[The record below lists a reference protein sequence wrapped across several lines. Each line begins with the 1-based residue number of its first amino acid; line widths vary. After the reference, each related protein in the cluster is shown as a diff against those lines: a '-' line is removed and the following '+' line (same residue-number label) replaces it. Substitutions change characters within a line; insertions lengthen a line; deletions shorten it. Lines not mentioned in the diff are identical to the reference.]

1 MLNSSNRRRVPS
13 QTSQPSQTRAGLTL
27 IELMISL
34 VMLGLLG
41 GLIIG
46 FLLKQQR
53 FYAGTNEILLTRTS
67 VRQAAVMMP
76 SDLRAISSAGGDI
89 YAMTDTSIEFRST
102 FGSSYLC
109 RNDRTTSQIAIPP
122 VTLAKGSALTVWT
135 QVPTNNDS
143 LALYVDSTN
152 SSAKDDSWSY
162 HRITTTTIA
171 FSNATPGCTSASGL
185 MKTTDATTSN
195 PSYNFTLSPQQ
206 SATVS
211 AGAAVRFFKKVH
223 YSLYKAS
230 DGYWYLGYYDCRTSR
245 TPVCNAIQ
253 PIAGPLRQYVAGQPQ
268 NAGLR
273 FTYYDTLGNVTANKL
288 AVSRISI
295 LLQGEGTK
303 TIQLVGS
310 APTTFRDSLRIEVG
324 LRNWK

>member
-1 MLNSSNRRRVPS
+1 MLKAPGPKRASRRV
-13 QTSQPSQTRAGLTL
+13 RAGLTL
-27 IELMISL
+27 IELMIAV
-34 VMLGLLG
+34 VMLGLMG

-46 FLLKQQR
+46 FLLKQIR
-53 FYAGTNEILLTRTS
+53 FYAGANEMVLTRTQ

-109 RNDRTTSQIAIPP
+109 RNDRSTSQIAIPP
-122 VTLAKGSALTVWT
+122 VTLAKGSALTSWT
-135 QVPTNNDS
+135 QQPVNNDS

-152 SSAKDDSWSY
+152 SGTRDDTWSY
-162 HRITTTTIA
+162 HRISATSIA
-171 FSNATPGCTSASGL
+171 FSNATPGCTSASLL
-185 MKTTDATTSN
+185 MKTTDVSVSN
-195 PSYNFTLSPQQ
+195 PSFNFTLSPQQ

-223 YSLYKAS
+223 YSLYLAS

-245 TPVCNAIQ
+245 TPVCNTIQ
-253 PIAGPLRQYVAGQPQ
+253 PIAGPLRPYVAGQPQ
-268 NAGLR
+268 LAGLR
-273 FTYYDTLGNVTANKL
+273 FTYYDTLGAVTTNRL
-288 AVSRISI
+288 AVSRISV
-295 LLQGEGTK
+295 LLQGEGVK
-303 TIQLVGS
+303 TVQLAGGS
-310 APTTFRDSLRIEVG
+310 PQTFRDSLRIEVG

>member
-1 MLNSSNRRRVPS
+1 MLNATLLGRQRRRK
-13 QTSQPSQTRAGLTL
+13 RAGLTL

-34 VMLGLLG
+34 VMLGALG

-53 FYAGTNEILLTRTS
+53 FYAGTNEILLTRTQ
-67 VRQAAVMMP
+67 VRQAAVALP
-76 SDLRAISSAGGDI
+76 ADLRSISAAGGDI
-89 YAMTDTSIEFRST
+89 YAMSDTMIEFRST
-102 FGSSYLC
+102 FGASYLC

-122 VTLAKGSALTVWT
+122 QTLAKGSVLTWWT
-135 QVPTNNDS
+135 SQPQNNDS

-162 HRITTTTIA
+162 HKITATTIA

-230 DGYWYLGYYDCRTSR
+230 DGYWYLGWYDCRTSR

-253 PIAGPLRQYVAGQPQ
+253 PLAGPLRQYVAGQPQ

-273 FTYYDTLGNVTANKL
+273 FTYYDTLGNVTTNKL
-288 AVSRISI
+288 LVSRISI
-295 LLQGEGTK
+295 LLQGEGIK
-303 TIQLVGS
+303 TIQLAGGS
-310 APTTFRDSLRIEVG
+310 PTTFRDSLRMDVA